1 MRREGANRRRAGAL
15 HADWTKR
22 GTVWILPFV
31 AKLHNGKSIGAG
43 RAAAGCGGAAS
54 GGLLAPRASA
64 GGPGVRTARP
74 RRVPAR
80 PPGPATKC
88 LSRHAVR
95 SLRAAGPGRAAGNG
109 RDPPHP
115 PGRGDSGD
123 TQAPG
128 TRYGLARPVSE
139 ERGGGAACVGSRGDC
154 PVRHGVSPSPIAAL
168 AAAVL
173 WLYEWEQLCC
183 GIGTLAMDLVLNRGD
198 PIDVLPSKRHRCS
211 LPAET
216 SPWDVRV
223 LGESLGECRC
233 CSWAPPRC
241 CSPPP

>member
-1 MRREGANRRRAGAL
+1 MDIVRREGANRRRAGAL
-15 HADWTKR
+15 RADWTKR

-64 GGPGVRTARP
+64 GGPRVRTARP

-115 PGRGDSGD
+115 PRPWGQRGHAGAGHTLWVGSAGV
-123 TQAPG
+123 G
-128 TRYGLARPVSE
+128 GERWRSCLCGLARGLPGSA
-139 ERGGGAACVGSRGDC
+139 RCQPQPHSGACSSR
-154 PVRHGVSPSPIAAL
+154 PLAL
-168 AAAVL
+168 
-173 WLYEWEQLCC
+173 
-183 GIGTLAMDLVLNRGD
+183 
-198 PIDVLPSKRHRCS
+198 
-211 LPAET
+211 
-216 SPWDVRV
+216 
-223 LGESLGECRC
+223 
-233 CSWAPPRC
+233 
-241 CSPPP
+241 

>member
-1 MRREGANRRRAGAL
+1 MDIVRREGANRRRAGAL
-15 HADWTKR
+15 RADWTKR

-64 GGPGVRTARP
+64 GGPRVRTARP

-115 PGRGDSGD
+115 PPAVG
-123 TQAPG
+123 TAG
-128 TRYGLARPVSE
+128 TRRRRAHAMGWLGRCRRREVEELLVWAREGTARFGTVS
-139 ERGGGAACVGSRGDC
+139 A
-154 PVRHGVSPSPIAAL
+154 
-168 AAAVL
+168 
-173 WLYEWEQLCC
+173 
-183 GIGTLAMDLVLNRGD
+183 
-198 PIDVLPSKRHRCS
+198 
-211 LPAET
+211 PA
-216 SPWDVRV
+216 P
-223 LGESLGECRC
+223 
-233 CSWAPPRC
+233 
-241 CSPPP
+241 